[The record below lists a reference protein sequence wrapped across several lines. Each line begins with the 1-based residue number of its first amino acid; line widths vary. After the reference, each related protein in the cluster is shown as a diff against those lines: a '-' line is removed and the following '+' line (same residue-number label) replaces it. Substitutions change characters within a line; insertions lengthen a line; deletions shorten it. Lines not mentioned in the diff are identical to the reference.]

1 MNLTCSI
8 PDTLPRTVLV
18 TGGAKRIGR
27 ELCLALARSGFNVAV
42 HYNSSEHEAFEL
54 VEELRA
60 INISACAVHA
70 DLNDEAQVLG
80 LMSQATKQLGCI
92 GVLVNNASLFSY
104 DEFKQLPP
112 LSLAHFERI
121 QRINIYAPI
130 LLMQQ
135 FSQQL
140 SELQTGVVVNLLD
153 QKLRNPNPDFLSY
166 TLSKS
171 ALEQAGILA
180 AQAFAPKIRVV
191 GIAPGISLPSGGQ
204 TVSDF
209 QIAHAQTIL
218 HRSSDPQDIAQAML
232 YVIAAKSVTGVT
244 LLVDGGQHLTA
255 QSRDVMLTHKLPS

>member
-1 MNLTCSI
+1 MNLTYSI
-8 PDTLPRTVLV
+8 PDTLPRTALV

-42 HYNSSEHEAFEL
+42 HYNSSEQEAFEL

-60 INISACAVHA
+60 TNISACAVHA

-166 TLSKS
+166 TLSKA